1 VLIVNNTVVGNGNM
15 ATASGGIILGGG
27 SETTVD
33 NTKIDNIVGFNAT
46 MGVRSFFPDWVMQPT
61 GNDAY
66 SNVGFGHPQGDFST
80 WQGGGID
87 YANGNI
93 VPDPH
98 FVDRGAMSPFSPGH
112 RLRRDTPNVRARA
125 RHRRIREVL

>member
-1 VLIVNNTVVGNGNM
+1 
-15 ATASGGIILGGG
+15 
-27 SETTVD
+27 
-33 NTKIDNIVGFNAT
+33 

-61 GNDAY
+61 RNDAY